1 MSKVIRRWPLWQKVK
16 SANNNNQGS
25 LTVEASIALP
35 VFLCFFFFLLFF
47 IKMACVQMEIDHAV
61 KETARQLA
69 ACTYPLNYVNDY
81 VDNNVEKKEIL
92 ENFLPREKKKI
103 KDTTGKALKESLLTT
118 LLTGEF
124 SLPDLDKSMED
135 IRKSI
140 DADIMTGYEGMAW
153 QFLLPAIVEL
163 KETGQDELVRRIL
176 REYLS
181 DSTVNQERLRVT
193 LVDLPQAHVEYQYKK
208 ETAWYQ
214 ETGLKPDADFS
225 SDDVVI
231 QVEYAFSIPLPFFGH
246 KEILLRHTAVE
257 KAWLKGGNGIYTADK
272 GQEKIDLK
280 DLVSSSKS
288 KQKSE
293 EEREVYVCKSNTGV
307 YHTRSDCD
315 YLGGQYTIMTVK
327 EAHALNKR
335 AHAGCPYRFK

>member
-1 MSKVIRRWPLWQKVK
+1 MSKVI
-16 SANNNNQGS
+16 NNNNQGS

-47 IKMACVQMEIDHAV
+47 VKMACVQMEIDHAV

-69 ACTYPLNYVNDY
+69 ACTYPLNYVNNY
-81 VDNNVEKKEIL
+81 VDNNMEKKEIVD
-92 ENFLPREKKKI
+92 NFLPREKKKI
-103 KDTTGKALKESLLTT
+103 KDTTGKALKESMLTT
-118 LLTGEF
+118 ILTGNF

-135 IRKSI
+135 IRGSI
-140 DADIMTGYEGMAW
+140 NADIMTGYERIAW
-153 QFLLPAIVEL
+153 QFLLPAVVEL
-163 KETGQDELVRRIL
+163 KETGQDELVRLIL
-176 REYLS
+176 RDYLS

-193 LVDLPQAHVEYQYKK
+193 LVDLPQAHAEYQYKK

-225 SDDVVI
+225 YDDVVI
-231 QVEYAFSIPLPFFGH
+231 QVEYALPIPLPFFGRQ
-246 KEILLRHTAVE
+246 EILLRHTAVE
-257 KAWLKGGNGIYTADK
+257 KAWLKGANGIYTADK
-272 GQEKIDLK
+272 AQEQIDFK
-280 DLVSSSKS
+280 DLVNSPKE
-288 KQKSE
+288 QKSE
-293 EEREVYVCKSNTGV
+293 EDREVYVCKSNTGV

-335 AHAGCPYRFK
+335 AHKGCPYRFK